1 MNKERITKAIA
12 DRNRV
17 ILAFLALAKEK
28 VFLKLSEEEKINL
41 VNDVILEGEDVAS
54 WALSEYKTNDPRK
67 IASSMGLRIF
77 GEEKKELK
85 KSEYRPEKKEI
96 AISRR
101 FHEKILQKFPLS
113 NLSEHVLKIIVA
125 HELFH
130 HIEIDRVG
138 KIYKKHPITVFKL
151 GPIAI
156 KKQIRGLSEVAA
168 QAFTH
173 KLLSLKLSPEVFDYL
188 LLTSF

>member
-1 MNKERITKAIA
+1 MAIA

-17 ILAFLALAKEK
+17 ALAFLALAREK
-28 VFLKLSEEEKINL
+28 VFLKLPEEEKIRL
-41 VNDVILEGEDVAS
+41 VNEVIAEGENVAD
-54 WALSEYKTNDPRK
+54 WALAEYKTNDPRK
-67 IASSMGLRIF
+67 IASSMGIRIF

-85 KSEYRPEKKEI
+85 KSEYRPDKKEI
-96 AISRR
+96 AISRK
-101 FHEKILQKFPLS
+101 FHEKILKKLPLS

-138 KIYKKHPITVFKL
+138 EIYRKHPIVVFKL
-151 GPIAI
+151 GPITI
-156 KKQIRGLSEVAA
+156 KKLVPGLSQVAA

-173 KLLSLKLSPEVFDYL
+173 KLLALKLSPEVFDYL